1 VQQHHQHGYV
11 ITSESGRPSLIRLL
25 LSRWLLATR
34 PLMATDFHKS
44 AEDTLQ

>member
-1 VQQHHQHGYV
+1 
-11 ITSESGRPSLIRLL
+11 L